1 MSPDTS
7 EAIYPKANSL
17 NLDNS
22 SSVILLR
29 SVLSSSLSLSP
40 PYMGSNYLWSEPSEP
55 PVIICPH
62 KVPWWNSK
70 TGRCHFSPQK
80 SSVAPLDL
88 INWVHIFLPGH
99 LYAVNKHACDIAVI
113 FKHVS
118 MHLRLAPGNLSPL
131 PPLGKEIRWLKK
143 RTFLHCFPFLAV

>member
-7 EAIYPKANSL
+7 EAIYPKPNSL
-17 NLDNS
+17 NPGNS

-29 SVLSSSLSLSP
+29 MVLSSSLSLSL
-40 PYMGSNYLWSEPSEP
+40 PYVGSNYLWSEPLET

-70 TGRCHFSPQK
+70 TWWCHFSPQK
-80 SSVAPLDL
+80 PSVAPPEF

-99 LYAVNKHACDIAVI
+99 LCSVNKHACDIVVI
-113 FKHVS
+113 FKRVI
-118 MHLRLAPGNLSPL
+118 MRLLLAPGNLSPL
-131 PPLGKEIRWLKK
+131 LPLGKEIHWLNKW
-143 RTFLHCFPFLAV
+143 TFLHCFPFLAV